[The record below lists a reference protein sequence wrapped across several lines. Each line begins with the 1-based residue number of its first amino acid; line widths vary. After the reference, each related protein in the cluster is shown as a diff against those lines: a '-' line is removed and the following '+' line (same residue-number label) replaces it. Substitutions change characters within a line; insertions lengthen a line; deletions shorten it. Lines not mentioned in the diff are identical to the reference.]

1 MFSGAMIVRSTTEF
15 DIERS
20 GTGGHYW
27 AGVWAVPLWRLSL
40 PAGQGFCMHMRP
52 FDAPEMKDVSVSP
65 ELAAAAVNR
74 GVERMVL
81 DAPGQ
86 YLWGYARDKQPRAEG

>member
-1 MFSGAMIVRSTTEF
+1 
-15 DIERS
+15 
-20 GTGGHYW
+20 
-27 AGVWAVPLWRLSL
+27 
-40 PAGQGFCMHMRP
+40 MRP
-52 FDAPEMKDVSVSP
+52 FEAPEMTDATVSA
-65 ELAAAAVNR
+65 EAAAAAVNR

>member
-1 MFSGAMIVRSTTEF
+1 MTWC
-15 DIERS
+15 ER
-20 GTGGHYW
+20 
-27 AGVWAVPLWRLSL
+27 LR
-40 PAGQGFCMHMRP
+40 AGQGFCMHMRP
-52 FDAPEMKDVSVSP
+52 FDAPEIKDATVSP
-65 ELAAAAVNR
+65 ELAANAVNR